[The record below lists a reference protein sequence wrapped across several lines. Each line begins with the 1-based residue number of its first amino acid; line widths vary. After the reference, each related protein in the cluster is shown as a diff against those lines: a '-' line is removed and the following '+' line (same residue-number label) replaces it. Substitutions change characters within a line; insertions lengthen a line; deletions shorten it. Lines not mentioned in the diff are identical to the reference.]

1 MPWVEIYQKVR
12 GLELHDQVDG
22 VGDEAKGE
30 DRTFATLDYPLTE
43 EDCEDVEHNACS
55 YHDEEVQRCDA
66 TDADRG
72 DAGADTEDKEDV
84 EDI

>member
-1 MPWVEIYQKVR
+1 MPWVEVYQKIR

-22 VGDEAKGE
+22 VGDEAKSE
-30 DRTFATLDYPLTE
+30 DRAFATLDYPLTE
-43 EDCEDVEHNACS
+43 EDCEDVEHDACS